1 MKILFTGK
9 GGKSGSWQMRGEQ
22 LGAALGADIRPMQGS
37 AGYDVTVVV
46 KRTPPELVSR
56 LQGKWVWDIVDAYPQ
71 PHAYQWDRIEA
82 VTWLRRKIA
91 ELRPTAII
99 WPNEKMREDCD
110 TRLPGIVL
118 PHHHR
123 VGIKPNPIRPKVR
136 VVGYEGAA
144 AYLGWWRPMLEEE
157 CAKRGWAFVV
167 NPESLADVD
176 IIIRALIAAPLPHVT
191 AVPTPSRSSSRGLQ
205 QCLPGC
211 GRILAPYRAATPAA
225 QPPGIRVGGDPIPRC
240 GSTIQDPFCRKGS
253 NSTSSE
259 SHLSGE
265 PTGKHPAVL

>member
-1 MKILFTGK
+1 M
-9 GGKSGSWQMRGEQ
+9 
-22 LGAALGADIRPMQGS
+22 
-37 AGYDVTVVV
+37 
-46 KRTPPELVSR
+46 
-56 LQGKWVWDIVDAYPQ
+56 WDIVDAYPQ

-176 IIIRALIAAPLPHVT
+176 IIAAFRDKCGYVGRNWKS
-191 AVPTPSRSSSRGLQ
+191 AVKLANAHASGTPFVGNPEAGYLEQAAGAEYWADSRSQIAMSFDWLEDQGAREAISDRFRQKAFPLEH
-205 QCLPGC
+205 
-211 GRILAPYRAATPAA
+211 AAKMLK
-225 QPPGIRVGGDPIPRC
+225 D
-240 GSTIQDPFCRKGS
+240 F
-253 NSTSSE
+253 
-259 SHLSGE
+259 LSG
-265 PTGKHPAVL
+265 L